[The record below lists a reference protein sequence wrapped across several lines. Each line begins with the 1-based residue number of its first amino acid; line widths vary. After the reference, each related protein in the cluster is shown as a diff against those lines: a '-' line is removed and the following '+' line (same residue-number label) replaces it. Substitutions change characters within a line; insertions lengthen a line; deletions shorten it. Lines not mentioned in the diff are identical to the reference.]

1 MIDGVTTDGGPN
13 TVVLAAAEGIQP
25 GAHPTVQFL
34 GLTFNIDTILV
45 TAFAAIVVCGLGL
58 YMARG
63 ATKGRPTKLQLA
75 FETLVGWVQGQ
86 MKEGMGL
93 RAPKGVVGLSVALF
107 AFILICNWMAQLP
120 GHSLGIL
127 PPTAD
132 VNLAYPMA
140 IVVIVWVNVAG
151 IRRRG
156 AKAYFDHLK
165 EPYAVLA
172 PIEIITQ
179 YIARPASLAL
189 RLWGNIFAGGI
200 MISLIALLPAYI
212 LWAPTAVWKSFE
224 LFIGLLQALI
234 FTLLTIIYFSEA
246 VGSDEEGAAH

>member
-1 MIDGVTTDGGPN
+1 M
-13 TVVLAAAEGIQP
+13 
-25 GAHPTVQFL
+25 
-34 GLTFNIDTILV
+34 
-45 TAFAAIVVCGLGL
+45 
-58 YMARG
+58 
-63 ATKGRPTKLQLA
+63 
-75 FETLVGWVQGQ
+75 
-86 MKEGMGL
+86 
-93 RAPKGVVGLSVALF
+93 
-107 AFILICNWMAQLP
+107 
-120 GHSLGIL
+120 
-127 PPTAD
+127 
-132 VNLAYPMA
+132 
-140 IVVIVWVNVAG
+140 AG
-151 IRRRG
+151 IKRRG
-156 AKAYFDHLK
+156 AAKFFGHMKD
-165 EPYAVLA
+165 PYVALL

>member
-1 MIDGVTTDGGPN
+1 MTT
-13 TVVLAAAEGIQP
+13 TVLAAEGGIQP
-25 GAHPTVQFL
+25 GAHTTVELL
-34 GLTFNIDTILV
+34 GVTLNIDTILATV
-45 TAFAAIVVCGLGL
+45 FAGAVVCGVGL

-63 ATKGRPTKLQLA
+63 ATKGRPSKLQLV
-75 FETLVGWVQGQ
+75 FEALTGWVQGQ
-86 MKEGMGL
+86 VREGMGL
-93 RAPKGVVGLSVALF
+93 RAPRGVVALSVALF
-107 AFILICNWMAQLP
+107 AFILVSNLVTQIP
-120 GHSLGIL
+120 GHAVGVL

-132 VNLAYPMA
+132 VNLVYPMA
-140 IVVIVWVNVAG
+140 LLVIIWVNVAG

-156 AKAYFDHLK
+156 ARAYFGHLK
-165 EPYAVLA
+165 EPYLALA
-172 PIEIITQ
+172 PIEVITQ

-200 MISLIALLPAYI
+200 MISLIALMPAYI

-246 VGSDEEGAAH
+246 VGNEEGAAH